1 MSATETRER
10 APDPGRAY
18 ADAAGRQYLRAT
30 DGTWIDSDG
39 RRWTDPSA
47 VRPLRRLE
55 PARPRM
61 AYDEWRAVILD
72 ALRIAVASGG
82 YEYERNRYKAAL
94 EALGGGEEEVC
105 PGGC

>member
-1 MSATETRER
+1 MSTTETRER

-61 AYDEWRAVILD
+61 AYDEYRAVILRELRHGAESADEDRAKWCRD
-72 ALRIAVASGG
+72 AL
-82 YEYERNRYKAAL
+82 AAL
-94 EALGGGEEEVC
+94 EDGEEDR
-105 PGGC
+105 

>member
-1 MSATETRER
+1 MTTQTRER

-18 ADAAGRQYLRAT
+18 ADAAGHEYLRAT

-55 PARPRM
+55 PARPRT
-61 AYDEWRAVILD
+61 AYDEHRAVILRELRHGAESADEDRVKLCRD
-72 ALRIAVASGG
+72 AL
-82 YEYERNRYKAAL
+82 AAL
-94 EALGGGEEEVC
+94 EDSEEDR
-105 PGGC
+105 